1 MLSIKTNDLI
11 TCLKKRFS
19 EVVKFFKTIKVWIL
33 IKTKDDKK
41 LYLYATWVE
50 VSQKKFLSFSL
61 G

>member
-50 VSQKKFLSFSL
+50 VSQKNS
-61 G
+61 